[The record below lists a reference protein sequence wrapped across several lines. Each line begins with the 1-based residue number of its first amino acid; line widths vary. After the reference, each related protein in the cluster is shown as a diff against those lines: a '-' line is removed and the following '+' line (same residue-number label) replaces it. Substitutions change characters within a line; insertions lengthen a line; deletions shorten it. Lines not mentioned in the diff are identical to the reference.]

1 MKGLFSQARSAEG
14 AERARAEREALLQVS
29 HSEFSSQVT
38 CCMFQLI
45 VNADTKFACKII
57 VIFRIFL
64 SFYMSTLIMNVDK
77 ITNELPNHVKCL
89 ISQMNFRIMS
99 NA

>member
-14 AERARAEREALLQVS
+14 AERARAEREA
-29 HSEFSSQVT
+29 

-57 VIFRIFL
+57 VLFSEFLFSFTCPRSYRLVSIMDVDNKIACKISHIFL
-64 SFYMSTLIMNVDK
+64 IFSDMFS
-77 ITNELPNHVKCL
+77 
-89 ISQMNFRIMS
+89 S
-99 NA
+99 